1 MEKPFGFIYETTN
14 QINNMKYI
22 GKCIYSRKNNWE
34 IYLGSG
40 LYLKRAIKKYG
51 VENFTRIILSEADSA
66 EELNALEEYYILFY
80 NAVES
85 PDYYNVKFTSIG
97 GDVFTTNPNKELIR
111 LQRKEQMSGE
121 RNHQFGKIK
130 SQIMIDSVRKANS
143 KAVLIDNIE
152 YSSNIEASRL
162 LGIKPTTLLYRINS
176 EHFPNYI
183 RLVEK
188 SIRKTNS
195 VAAYKCQ
202 VGEVQYESIAKAAV
216 AHSISTHSMRN
227 RMYSQNFPDHFII
240 KE

>member
-1 MEKPFGFIYETTN
+1 M
-14 QINNMKYI
+14 
-22 GKCIYSRKNNWE
+22 
-34 IYLGSG
+34 
-40 LYLKRAIKKYG
+40 
-51 VENFTRIILSEADSA
+51 
-66 EELNALEEYYILFY
+66 EEYYILFY

-85 PDYYNVKFTSIG
+85 PDYYNVKLTSIG

-183 RLVEK
+183 KLVEK
-188 SIRKTNS
+188 SIRTTNS